1 MWVWEE
7 AAPNRGGEN
16 AVPDPPGGKSWAG
29 WRCALGVDCLP
40 PAPSASPGG
49 FYFGLTLQVPLPI
62 MKRSLHLT
70 FVCLSLFSAR

>member
-7 AAPNRGGEN
+7 AVPHRVGEN

-29 WRCALGVDCLP
+29 RRHALGVGCLP

-49 FYFGLTLQVPLPI
+49 FYFGLMLHVQLPN
-62 MKRSLHLT
+62 MRRSLHLT
-70 FVCLSLFSAR
+70 FLWLSLFSAR